1 MNIKVTIPQTINAQ
15 QLHCYIGARYWEDSS
30 FNGRQD
36 DEDGTIARKLFE
48 DRFEKYGGH
57 EFLHLTIDLD
67 NGKILDWPEGN
78 NAVFNYKSCDIN
90 RFILTGLSN
99 TGEYIWIGTPKG
111 DTEYVIGPEFMNDYG
126 DYFCPTVNEQGEIQN
141 YDKGQMI
148 ESLEDWLENLKDY
161 E

>member
-1 MNIKVTIPQTINAQ
+1 MDIKVTIPQTINAQ
-15 QLHCYIGARYWEDSS
+15 QLHCYIAARFWEDSD
-30 FNGRQD
+30 FNGTPD
-36 DEDGTIARKLFE
+36 DENGTVARKLFG
-48 DRFEKYGGH
+48 DRFEKWGGW

-90 RFILTGLSN
+90 RFVLMGRDKS
-99 TGEYIWIGTPKG
+99 GEYVEIGTPEG

-126 DYFCPTVNEQGEIQN
+126 DYFCPTVNEQGKIMG
-141 YDKGQMI
+141 YDKKQMI
-148 ESLEDWLENLKDY
+148 ESLEDWLENLQNY